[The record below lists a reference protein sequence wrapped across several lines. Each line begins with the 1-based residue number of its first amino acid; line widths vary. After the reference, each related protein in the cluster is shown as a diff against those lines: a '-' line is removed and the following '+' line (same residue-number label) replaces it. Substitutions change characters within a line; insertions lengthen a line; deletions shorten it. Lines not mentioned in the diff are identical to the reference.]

1 MKSEKLNESFSNF
14 QSEVVPKEDIMLKK
28 FLMIKGEGFKGRRKK
43 ILIPSPFS
51 IMDNLSCSIFVLS
64 WQVGIEGVRK

>member
-28 FLMIKGEGFKGRRKK
+28 FLMIKGEGFVGKK
-43 ILIPSPFS
+43 EENFNTLTFFYHGY
-51 IMDNLSCSIFVLS
+51 LSCSIFVLS
-64 WQVGIEGVRK
+64 WQVGIEGGRI